1 MIQPDRLDRFFP
13 IKYPNGNT
21 VSRFAKHCPHCK
33 QLVKASAM
41 EGMALLLQDKVFV
54 LAEARCPQ
62 CQHGFTVKCVID
74 EYKQVHPVGLP
85 SFLYRI
91 MLQWGARKQVHTFR
105 QQAEWRMAQQA
116 ADDAEA
122 AQPSGTQLP
131 CAPYGTRRGRCTTAT
146 GGAAKFWASMMSSR
160 DSSLRVSCDRLI
172 TQPSSSPA
180 VGDTGANTGSAPR
193 TPSPR
198 WCSQHWP
205 VPRSYFHRA
214 DPYTGSSELP
224 SPASDMR

>member
-13 IKYPNGNT
+13 IKYPNGAT

-54 LAEARCPQ
+54 LADARCPQ

-74 EYKQVHPVGLP
+74 ENKQVHPVGLP
-85 SFLYRI
+85 SFLYRL

-116 ADDAEA
+116 ADDAEQA
-122 AQPSGTQLP
+122 PAPGIRVADNGLVEKSADIVGNFMGQPIHAWIVYNGQRLAYDRAVAPGGRVQL
-131 CAPYGTRRGRCTTAT
+131 
-146 GGAAKFWASMMSSR
+146 
-160 DSSLRVSCDRLI
+160 
-172 TQPSSSPA
+172 
-180 VGDTGANTGSAPR
+180 
-193 TPSPR
+193 
-198 WCSQHWP
+198 
-205 VPRSYFHRA
+205 
-214 DPYTGSSELP
+214 
-224 SPASDMR
+224 ASDEVLFDNRLVYKAA

>member
-74 EYKQVHPVGLP
+74 EHKQVHPVGLP
-85 SFLYRI
+85 SFLYRL

-122 AQPSGTQLP
+122 AQPAGTQLP
-131 CAPYGTRRGRCTTAT
+131 DSALVQKSEDTLGNFMGQPIHAWILHNGQRLVYDRAVPP
-146 GGAAKFWASMMSSR
+146 GGQFRLAANEVLF
-160 DSSLRVSCDRLI
+160 DNRLI
-172 TQPSSSPA
+172 YRPA
-180 VGDTGANTGSAPR
+180 
-193 TPSPR
+193 
-198 WCSQHWP
+198 
-205 VPRSYFHRA
+205 
-214 DPYTGSSELP
+214 
-224 SPASDMR
+224 